1 MDGMAG
7 GFVDYAASVRL
18 NWKSETAK
26 QEVTVESFVDG
37 DTTHFAVPKEIA
49 ADGVLKARYLAINT
63 PESTG
68 KNRIKRRITAT

>member
-1 MDGMAG
+1 MPTDRKFLCKLLTTLLCCALSFPFFAVDGMAD

-37 DTTHFAVPKEIA
+37 DTTHFAVPDE
-49 ADGVLKARYLAINT
+49 GL
-63 PESTG
+63 
-68 KNRIKRRITAT
+68 